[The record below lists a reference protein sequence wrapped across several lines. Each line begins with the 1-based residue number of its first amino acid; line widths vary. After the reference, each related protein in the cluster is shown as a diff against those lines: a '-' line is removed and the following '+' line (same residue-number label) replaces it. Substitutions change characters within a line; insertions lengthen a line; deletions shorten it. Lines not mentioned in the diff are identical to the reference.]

1 MPENDNEFRTGYK
14 KPPPHTRFQKGQ
26 SGNPKG
32 RAKGSRNALTLL
44 EQILHTQIRVT
55 ESGRTRKI
63 SKLEAALIQLVNK
76 AVAGDLRALRDVMA
90 FRSILTAMSAEIP
103 RESADERDRASIA
116 LLLRRITASQPRD
129 DKDAEVNLPL
139 NSEEEESR

>member
-1 MPENDNEFRTGYK
+1 
-14 KPPPHTRFQKGQ
+14 
-26 SGNPKG
+26 
-32 RAKGSRNALTLL
+32 
-44 EQILHTQIRVT
+44 VT